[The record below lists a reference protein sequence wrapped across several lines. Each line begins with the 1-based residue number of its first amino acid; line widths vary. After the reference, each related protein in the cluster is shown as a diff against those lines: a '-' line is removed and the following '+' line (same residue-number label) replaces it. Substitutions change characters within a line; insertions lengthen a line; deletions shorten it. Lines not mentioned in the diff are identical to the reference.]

1 MLGTVIAEP
10 SRLVKRVIRSAGSLK
25 ENFFTRTNFWWG
37 LTPLLI
43 LGLFREPWSSQR
55 LRYEA
60 FLLTI
65 IAVLLVVFLPFGF
78 LARFFAPAS
87 VLLMWTAKGALEL
100 GRWAQATGAT
110 WWRVLFEPL
119 RQGWAGL
126 APAGMAVSLSF

>member
-1 MLGTVIAEP
+1 MLLVAPYIWYLHVHTGQWMISGKTNITWRAGGWRDEGRALMKYTMVWTLPERRSIRYPLNVFKATLGTVIAEP

-65 IAVLLVVFLPFGF
+65 IAVL
-78 LARFFAPAS
+78 
-87 VLLMWTAKGALEL
+87 
-100 GRWAQATGAT
+100 
-110 WWRVLFEPL
+110 
-119 RQGWAGL
+119 
-126 APAGMAVSLSF
+126 